1 MSHWNHRVVRQ
12 VHKNDEI
19 THGIHEVI
27 YDDNDKVTGC
37 TLHPITAS
45 CETVEELREYVQ
57 WMLNCI
63 DKPILEFN
71 EI

>member
-12 VHKNDEI
+12 THKNGEI
-19 THGIHEVI
+19 THGIHEVF
-27 YDDNDKVTGC
+27 YDNDNTVNGC
-37 TLHPITAS
+37 TLEPTNAS

-57 WMLNCI
+57 WMLDCI